1 MKKSAF
7 IDNSIVNIS
16 FHYILLYLYGILGN
30 ILSSFAHVF
39 SFILITVG
47 LIAYNRERLSL
58 PAYSGF

>member
-7 IDNSIVNIS
+7 TDNSIVNIS
-16 FHYILLYLYGILGN
+16 FDYIHLNLYGILGN
-30 ILSSFAHVF
+30 ILPSFAHVF

-47 LIAYNRERLSL
+47 LIAYYRKRLPL